1 MRKSSSVTLTL
12 LAAAA
17 ALVTSGCTKTELSNC
32 VDENNHIV
40 DDYHC
45 QSHSGGGNVAY
56 YHWLYHGSS
65 GGHLGDT
72 VFGGAVTPTPGV
84 EAVSGFSVSRGG
96 FGSSSEAGS

>member
-1 MRKSSSVTLTL
+1 
-12 LAAAA
+12 
-17 ALVTSGCTKTELSNC
+17 

-45 QSHSGGGNVAY
+45 QTHTGGNVGF
-56 YHWLYHGSS
+56 HWLYHGSS

>member
-45 QSHSGGGNVAY
+45 QSHNGGNVAY